1 MDARLTIPEDLID
14 RIADRVLEK
23 LLPYL
28 EDRERQDEILSVDQ
42 VAGLLGKTKGTIYQ
56 LVHNASHGL
65 SDFPYQKAGRT
76 LRFSRKDIVTW
87 MKNNAKRLESR

>member
-28 EDRERQDEILSVDQ
+28 EDREQDEILSVDQ
-42 VAGLLGKTKGTIYQ
+42 VAVLLGKTKGTVYQ
-56 LVHNASHGL
+56 LVHASSHGL
-65 SDFPYQKAGRT
+65 CDLPFQKSGRT
-76 LRFSRKDIVTW
+76 LRFSRKAVINW
-87 MKNNAKRLESR
+87 MENNAKRLEKR